1 MGFTLVGYSNLYVS
15 RSVFV
20 HARVGGII
28 RAENHVAADTVF
40 IERPG
45 QHLCIGVHA
54 VIDFHLPFVEHYAVV
69 LTEVAVAIVVI
80 VLVRVDIEGVF
91 AFGEDRFSEE
101 VCVGA
106 VFLGKCYR
114 LGFRLSVPS
123 LHSDTLDA
131 EIAHL
136 HAVKALYGRYG
147 DGAMVDMSEGVVEG
161 DLRAACVVFVIFV
174 VYVVFIV
181 RCT

>member
-1 MGFTLVGYSNLYVS
+1 MYAAC
-15 RSVFV
+15 RVFV

-28 RAENHVAADTVF
+28 RAKHHVAADPVF
-40 IERPG
+40 IERPC

-54 VIDFHLPFVEHYAVV
+54 IIDLHLTFVEHYAVV

-91 AFGEDRFSEE
+91 AFGEDGFSEE
-101 VCVGA
+101 VFIGA
-106 VFLGKCYR
+106 VFFGKCYR

-147 DGAMVDMSEGVVEG
+147 DGAMVDMSEGVV
-161 DLRAACVVFVIFV
+161 ASYA
-174 VYVVFIV
+174 
-181 RCT
+181 